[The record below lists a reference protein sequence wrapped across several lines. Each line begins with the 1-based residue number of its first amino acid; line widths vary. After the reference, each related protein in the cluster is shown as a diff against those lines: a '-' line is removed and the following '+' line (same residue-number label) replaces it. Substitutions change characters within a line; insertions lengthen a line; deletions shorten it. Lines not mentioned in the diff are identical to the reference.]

1 MVAKPGGIL
10 AQMGVQV
17 KLPEYLDL
25 GLFLKM

>member
-1 MVAKPGGIL
+1 MVATPSEIL

-25 GLFLKM
+25 GLFLKI